1 MDDEVDADHEH
12 EEGESHYVNTP
23 LDDEVDEIE
32 VEVEQHLMQCVHLD
46 IYWEAEIGRAETINF
61 GD

>member
-12 EEGESHYVNTP
+12 EEGESHCVNTP

-46 IYWEAEIGRAETINF
+46 IYWEAEIGR
-61 GD
+61 